1 MLDYRRKLGSVV
13 IVLGVFGST
22 IFSASCYYVCEY
34 LDQRLKRMPV
44 LCTLCFEV
52 DADPYDTVGE
62 AYESWTKLSEMER
75 KPYIEIEEEKK
86 ENRKGMNESITWKGV
101 FYVIHKRYI
110 VAENIGLFVF

>member
-1 MLDYRRKLGSVV
+1 
-13 IVLGVFGST
+13 
-22 IFSASCYYVCEY
+22 
-34 LDQRLKRMPV
+34 MPV

-86 ENRKGMNESITWKGV
+86 EK
-101 FYVIHKRYI
+101 
-110 VAENIGLFVF
+110 AGLT